1 MAASFDLLTG
11 QLAVQPILRAINN
24 VGVLVITEDG
34 QVSFEQDY
42 TPTPTPTPSGIADF
56 LITESGSKLLQED
69 GGRLRLNSFAQLED
83 GSYMLQEDGSLV
95 IW

>member
-42 TPTPTPTPSGIADF
+42 TPTPTPSGIADF

-83 GSYMLQEDGSLV
+83 GAYMLQEDGSLV
-95 IW
+95 IL